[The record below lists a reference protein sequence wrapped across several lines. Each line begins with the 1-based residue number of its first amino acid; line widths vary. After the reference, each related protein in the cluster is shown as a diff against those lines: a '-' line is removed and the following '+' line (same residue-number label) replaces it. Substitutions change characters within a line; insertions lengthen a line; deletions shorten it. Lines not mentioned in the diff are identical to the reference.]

1 MAIEKYSKAEQGYGE
16 FNGGAIVENK
26 PIGFPQSGGGG
37 SHPYS
42 NLFYWAK
49 ADTVNGSTIG
59 EHPHQAFEILSFVLE
74 GDIEH
79 YDNHNN
85 KWFPL
90 SKGDVQVIKSG
101 SGIYHAEKMNPGSS
115 IFQIWFNPDIQI
127 TLNNKAEY
135 TDYKET
141 EFEIVDR
148 NHFTTKIMLDKNS
161 PIQLV
166 SEGVEVQEITAK
178 SDFELDLDSDRYH
191 SFYVLSG
198 EGELNGTKIVQ
209 DDFIKITDENTANFT
224 NQIGLRLFYISNPK
238 VLTHRTYY
246 QSNMNRYE

>member
-1 MAIEKYSKAEQGYGE
+1 MSFKKYSKAEQGYGE

-49 ADTVNGSTIG
+49 ADSENGSTIG

-74 GDIEH
+74 GEIEH

-101 SGIYHAEKMNPGSS
+101 NGIQHAEKLNPNSS
-115 IFQIWFNPDIQI
+115 IFQIWFNPDFEI
-127 TLNNKAEY
+127 TLKQKAEY

-141 EFEIVDR
+141 DFEIVDKG
-148 NHFTTKIMLDKNS
+148 NYTIKKMLGESS
-161 PIQLV
+161 PINLV
-166 SEGVEVQEITAK
+166 SEGVEVEELTAI
-178 SDFELDLDSDRYH
+178 SDFELALNKDKYH
-191 SFYVLSG
+191 SFYVLNGSA
-198 EGELNGTKIVQ
+198 ELNGNKIEK
-209 DDFIKITDENTANFT
+209 DDFLKMVDEDKANFT
-224 NQIGLRLFYISNPK
+224 NQKDLKLFYVVNPK
-238 VLTHRTYY
+238 ELSYRTYY
-246 QSNMNRYE
+246 QSNKSRY

>member
-1 MAIEKYSKAEQGYGE
+1 MAMEKYSKAEQAQGG

-26 PIGFPQSGGGG
+26 PIGFPQDKSGG

-49 ADTVNGSTIG
+49 ADSEHGSTIG

-79 YDNHNN
+79 YDNHND

-101 SGIYHAEKMNPGSS
+101 NGIYHAEKLNANSS
-115 IFQIWFNPDIQI
+115 IFQIWFDPNIEV
-127 TLNNKAEY
+127 TLKHSPEY
-135 TDYKET
+135 KDYEAKD
-141 EFEIVDR
+141 FEIKESDDYS
-148 NHFTTKIMLDKNS
+148 TKVMIGGNS
-161 PIQLV
+161 PIKLE
-166 SEGVEVQEITAK
+166 SEGVEAQQLKVK
-178 SDFELDLDSDRYH
+178 NDFELELDKDRYH

-198 EGELNGTKIVQ
+198 SATLNGEQIAQ
-209 DDFIKITDENTANFT
+209 DDFVKLFDEDKAKFEH
-224 NQIGLRLFYISNPK
+224 QKDLELFYISNPK
-238 VLTHRTYY
+238 VLSHRTYY
-246 QSNMNRYE
+246 QTFRNRY